1 LLLLDTTFLI
11 DAERGANRMD
21 DLIADDDDTAIA
33 RDHGRRAVRRRQ
45 LVTGKRRAARQGFAN
60 AVAAT
65 IPIIAYDIRV
75 AHACPA
81 SRRRSQGRPAARRAQ
96 FDHRGDGSCL

>member
-33 RDHGRRAVRRRQ
+33 RDHGRRAVRRRPVGYWEASSRQ
-45 LVTGKRRAARQGFAN
+45 ARLRECRRGDH
-60 AVAAT
+60 
-65 IPIIAYDIRV
+65 P
-75 AHACPA
+75 
-81 SRRRSQGRPAARRAQ
+81 
-96 FDHRGDGSCL
+96 DHRL